1 MWTRGRRSQPSHRS
15 DRELPTSTSS
25 QSPAVL
31 SLITY
36 ARAVGPGVMAGLA
49 DNDPAGVATYA
60 IAGAVAGYRQLWL
73 IVLATFMVQ
82 AVQVT
87 SARLGTVTQ
96 QGVLP
101 VVRRRYGWMIAAVA
115 AVVGIIANEA
125 TLIADVAAL
134 GASLEL
140 LTGISWRWFI
150 LPSTALLLVITVFAS
165 FRWLRNIFLVVGLL
179 LLTYVV
185 TAFLVHPDWNEVLRA
200 TFSPSLPRSAAE
212 SEAAVALLGTT
223 VSPYLLFWEAEGERE
238 AHRTRRQFGLA
249 EIDITVGYIGSNVV
263 SYFIVVTTAA
273 TLYAHHETILT
284 AADAA
289 NALRPLA
296 GDLAHTVF
304 AVGLLGA
311 GLLAVPMFAISIGYI
326 FAETFD
332 WPSGLSKTLA
342 EAPCFYGVLAIAL
355 LSGGLGA
362 VLGLDPIVALFASQ
376 ILDGLLMPVLIA
388 ILALL
393 VNDERVMGADR
404 STLYYNAWLVIAFV
418 VMTGAGILLIGSML
432 QS

>member
-15 DRELPTSTSS
+15 DREPSTSS
-25 QSPAVL
+25 QSPAGW
-31 SLITY
+31 SLVTY
-36 ARAVGPGVMAGLA
+36 AKAIGPGVMAGLA

-60 IAGAVAGYRQLWL
+60 IAGAVAGYQQLWL

-87 SARLGTVTQ
+87 SARLGSITQ
-96 QGVLP
+96 QGILP
-101 VVRRRYGWMIAAVA
+101 IVRRRYGWQIAAVA
-115 AVVGIIANEA
+115 ALVGIIANEA

-140 LTGISWRWFI
+140 LLGISWRWFV
-150 LPSTALLLVITVFAS
+150 LPSTLLLLVVTVFAN

-179 LLTYVV
+179 LLAYVV
-185 TAFLVHPDWNEVLRA
+185 TAFLVRPDWGEVLRG
-200 TFSPSLPRSAAE
+200 TFIPSLPRNTLEA
-212 SEAAVALLGTT
+212 EAAVALLGTT

-238 AHRTRRQFGLA
+238 AHRTRQQFGLA
-249 EIDITVGYIGSNVV
+249 EIDITLGYIGSNLV
-263 SYFIVVTTAA
+263 SYFIVITSAA
-273 TLYAHHETILT
+273 TLYAYHETIQT

-296 GDLAHTVF
+296 GELAHTIF

-332 WPSGLSKTLA
+332 WPSGLSKSPA

-355 LSGGLGA
+355 LSGGMGA
-362 VLGLDPIVALFASQ
+362 VLGLDPIAALFASQ
-376 ILDGLLMPVLIA
+376 ILDGLLMPVLIV

-393 VNDERVMGADR
+393 ANDERVMGPDG
-404 STLYYNAWLVIAFV
+404 STFYYNAWLVIAFV
-418 VMTGAGILLIGSML
+418 VMAGAALLLIGSLL
-432 QS
+432 QT